1 MVRWIAGSGLF
12 GVPYGGN
19 RWWDIFMVNM
29 KITIAS
35 YSPSYFG
42 ITLTD
47 SQLVHLRRIA
57 ADRAEPIEFVIRQAL
72 QTGFSRLKH
81 YSFSEVG

>member
-1 MVRWIAGSGLF
+1 
-12 GVPYGGN
+12 
-19 RWWDIFMVNM
+19 MVNM
-29 KITIAS
+29 KIKVAC

-47 SQLVHLRRIA
+47 GQLSHLRRIA
-57 ADRAEPIEFVIRQAL
+57 ADKAEPIEFVIRQAL

-81 YSFSEVG
+81 YSFGEGN